1 MIQSKF
7 KNSSKEDHKNSKS
20 NVEELEIKRENYEIL
35 FKNTLNHI
43 KIDDKEINLS
53 LLNQSKIDDIEKT
66 SLAIDTSNKRE
77 CSNIEN
83 TNLNDEANDNCSL
96 AHQNSNEKTNCLDE
110 KSSPRSHKNADQTNQ
125 IDISNEKIKPF
136 SMFSISEK
144 YLQNVIIFLKK
155 FQESKVLGP
164 KHKQM
169 FNDIKETIECFI
181 SDFNKYFYEHLFQ
194 KFIEQ
199 IQKITDEKYLKY
211 IEISKNYHS
220 QIKEMEFLINS
231 ASEEDDNNH
240 KDSLQVILDALK
252 EEQQHEVDRIEDY
265 YNKLINDAYSN
276 FKNFGFKNNSGIQII
291 EEKFKLD
298 TFNMMN
304 DILNTKI
311 K

>member
-1 MIQSKF
+1 MISEEEKIFLNNLENCSEMQQ
-7 KNSSKEDHKNSKS
+7 NSEKMLDVDGKYSPFIS
-20 NVEELEIKRENYEIL
+20 N
-35 FKNTLNHI
+35 
-43 KIDDKEINLS
+43 
-53 LLNQSKIDDIEKT
+53 
-66 SLAIDTSNKRE
+66 
-77 CSNIEN
+77 N
-83 TNLNDEANDNCSL
+83 TNNNNL
-96 AHQNSNEKTNCLDE
+96 A
-110 KSSPRSHKNADQTNQ
+110 NQ
-125 IDISNEKIKPF
+125 IDTTFNTEKIKPV
-136 SMFSISEK
+136 SIFSISEK
-144 YLQNVIIFLKK
+144 YLEN

-169 FNDIKETIECFI
+169 FHDIKETIEYFI
-181 SDFNKYFYEHLFQ
+181 SDFNQYFYEHLFQ

-220 QIKEMEFLINS
+220 QIKEVEFLINS
-231 ASEEDDNNH
+231 EDDNDR

-252 EEQQHEVDRIEDY
+252 EEQQHELDRIEDH
-265 YNKLINDAYSN
+265 YNKLVNDAYSN

-304 DILNTKI
+304 DILNPKV